1 MTPTKVRR
9 LSVTGARGFLECDL
23 LSQQLFFYEND
34 NAPSQ
39 WDTLSV
45 LRGVS
50 EGNILGIRIQ
60 RQEPLNAELTDFVA
74 AVRDGRPPTV
84 TGEDGLDTLR
94 LALHFVQSGATG
106 HPVVIAAKQT

>member
-1 MTPTKVRR
+1 PTKVRR

-23 LSQQLFFYEND
+23 LSQELFFYENN

-60 RQEPLNAELTDFVA
+60 RHEPLDAELTDFVA
-74 AVRDGRPPTV
+74 AVRDGRPPMV

-94 LALHFVQSGATG
+94 LALQFVRSGVEGRAA
-106 HPVVIAAKQT
+106 VIHEKQP